1 MLFTDDRMDGNERE
15 VERGMWKSSTP
26 LYKRIA
32 NKIREDII
40 SNGTEGGE
48 AIPTETKLAE
58 MYDVSRVTVRRA
70 VKLLIEEGLVYSV
83 HGSGTYVSEKKIEH
97 DIYKLQGFT
106 EEMSGLHS
114 NPSNEILEFQLTA
127 PTGEVREHL
136 KLGDN
141 QKVYYVKRL
150 RIADGQPLILEES
163 YLPYALFPDLSV
175 NVMKE
180 SKYEYI
186 EQKGYTINRRHADLR
201 PILPGEELMEL
212 LHLEESA
219 PMLCLEAYSTFTDG
233 TRFEYSTVYYHPVKY
248 TFKFVSEK

>member
-1 MLFTDDRMDGNERE
+1 
-15 VERGMWKSSTP
+15 MWKSSTP
-26 LYKRIA
+26 LYKQVA
-32 NKIREDII
+32 NKIREDIV
-40 SNGTEGGE
+40 SNGTKDGE
-48 AIPTETKLAE
+48 AITTETMLAQ
-58 MYDVSRVTVRRA
+58 MYEVSRVTVRRD

-106 EEMSGLHS
+106 EEMSGLHN
-114 NPSNEILEFQLTA
+114 NPSNEILEFQLSK
-127 PTGEVREHL
+127 PSEEVQGYL

-141 QKVYYVKRL
+141 DKVYYVKRL
-150 RIADGQPLILEES
+150 RLADGKPLILEES
-163 YLPYALFPDLSV
+163 YLPFDMFPDLSV

-186 EQKGYTINRRHADLR
+186 EQKGFKISKRHADLK
-201 PILPGEELMEL
+201 PILPTAELMEQ

-219 PMLCLEAYSTFTDG
+219 PMLCLEAYSTFDDG
-233 TRFEYSTVYYHPVKY
+233 TRFEYSKVYYHPVKY

>member
-1 MLFTDDRMDGNERE
+1 
-15 VERGMWKSSTP
+15 MWKSSTP
-26 LYKRIA
+26 LYKQVA
-32 NKIREDII
+32 NKIREDIV
-40 SNGTEGGE
+40 SNGTKDGE
-48 AIPTETKLAE
+48 AIPTETRLAQ

-106 EEMSGLHS
+106 EEMSGLHN
-114 NPSNEILEFQLTA
+114 NPSNEILEFQLSK
-127 PTGEVREHL
+127 PSEEVQGYL

-141 QKVYYVKRL
+141 DKVYYVKRL
-150 RIADGQPLILEES
+150 RLADGKPLILEES
-163 YLPYALFPDLSV
+163 YLPFDMFPDLSV

-186 EQKGYTINRRHADLR
+186 EQKGFKISKRHADLK
-201 PILPGEELMEL
+201 PILPTAELMEQ

-219 PMLCLEAYSTFTDG
+219 PMLCLEAYSTFDDG
-233 TRFEYSTVYYHPVKY
+233 TRFEYSKVYYHPVKY